1 MDTQLPAVYIS
12 DEIGCLSPMPIS
24 RNPRRSMDFLYGLFT
39 GQKEGEESRKS
50 SDVDAAITNQ
60 KVGTKDG
67 HPRWQDPQG
76 PGDRIAPRRP
86 SQGPGDG
93 RDPRR
98 PSEGPADEAGVA
110 QQSSKSMDFSQFQKA
125 MLLSGAKLAPRADG
139 HGEVKKMVPKLGKD
153 HAPNEAP
160 DSPKRFGMHRCLSS
174 VPWVVLWALDI
185 QTCGMSPASL
195 CVSNVAI

>member
-1 MDTQLPAVYIS
+1 MDTQLPAVFIS

-39 GQKEGEESRKS
+39 GQKEGEECLKS
-50 SDVDAAITNQ
+50 SDIDAVMPPNQ

-67 HPRWQDPQG
+67 HPRWQDPQIS
-76 PGDRIAPRRP
+76 GDRIALRRP

-98 PSEGPADEAGVA
+98 PSQGPAEEAAVA

-139 HGEVKKMVPKLGKD
+139 HAEVKNLAPKLGK
-153 HAPNEAP
+153 NMRL
-160 DSPKRFGMHRCLSS
+160 SPLTLPHMPMCLSRG
-174 VPWVVLWALDI
+174 PQVVLRAVEILGR
-185 QTCGMSPASL
+185 GMSFDIL
-195 CVSNVAI
+195 CVRC